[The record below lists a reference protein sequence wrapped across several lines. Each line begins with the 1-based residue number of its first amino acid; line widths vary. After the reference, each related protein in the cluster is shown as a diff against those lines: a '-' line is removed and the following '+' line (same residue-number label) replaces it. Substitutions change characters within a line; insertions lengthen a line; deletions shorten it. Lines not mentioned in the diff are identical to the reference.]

1 MKKLKPY
8 IAPIVIAV
16 VLLTFLAT
24 MAYGFTLIPNME
36 LWLKIVLLL
45 VPSFLCVVA
54 IGAWLQRIKEIKETK
69 DDDSSNY

>member
-8 IAPIVIAV
+8 IAPIIIAV
-16 VLLTFLAT
+16 VLIVFLAS
-24 MAYGFTLIPNME
+24 MAYGFTMIPNME
-36 LWLKIVLLL
+36 LWLKGVLLS